1 MNTIQTPADQKRK
14 ARDEVAKNS
23 SSTFDGSIPKQKMK
37 KSKLSSNYYD
47 YNLAEIKRSNG
58 GYIMPQNTTDELGD
72 TDAKS
77 SLYNHKTRFISDLR
91 KLYKSF
97 CALLNGPESS
107 PQCIECGSIDL
118 DSIFFEIYN
127 ICVCRKCK
135 DEIPEKYSLLTK
147 SESKQDY
154 MLTEEELCDR
164 ELFKVWIRPNPHR
177 STYSNMILYVRQ
189 EVEKFAIKKWGS
201 LEELDKQFEKRELL
215 KKERK
220 DKKFQ
225 KSIQDLRKRTRT
237 EEWRKKRENAYKI
250 PDKHEHNFINTNKNG
265 ESDSKS
271 CSICGLTVEVEEF

>member
-1 MNTIQTPADQKRK
+1 MNPNLIPVEKKRK
-14 ARDEVAKNS
+14 ARIEALKNPN
-23 SSTFDGSIPKQKMK
+23 STFGDSIPKQKIK

-58 GYIMPQNTTDELGD
+58 GYIIPQDSIDEFDDSD
-72 TDAKS
+72 TKS
-77 SLYNHKTRFISDLR
+77 SLYNHKTRFISDLP
-91 KLYKSF
+91 
-97 CALLNGPESS
+97 LLNGPESS

-118 DSIFFEIYN
+118 DSVFFEIYS

-189 EVEKFAIKKWGS
+189 EVEKYAIKKWGS

-250 PDKHEHNFINTNKNG
+250 PDKHEHNFINNDKSG